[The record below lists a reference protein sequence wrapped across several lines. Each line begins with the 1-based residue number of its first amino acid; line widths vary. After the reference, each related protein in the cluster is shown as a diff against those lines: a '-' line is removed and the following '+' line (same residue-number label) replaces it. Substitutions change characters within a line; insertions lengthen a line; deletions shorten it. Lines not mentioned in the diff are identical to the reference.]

1 MGPSWLN
8 LWHMYGLTPFPSLSL
23 YLYIYIHNLYIYIYT
38 RTCVI
43 SHNTLINHISCN
55 TYIYSNIYIYIYI
68 IVICKHKV
76 SYPLISCSPAPQ
88 ITSTKWS
95 PILRWSPLS
104 SEAGILMDFVFD
116 DHRLLMDYNK

>member
-1 MGPSWLN
+1 MIGFLREVVVAE
-8 LWHMYGLTPFPSLSL
+8 SLSFAVHAMQEL
-23 YLYIYIHNLYIYIYT
+23 AAANPALQS
-38 RTCVI
+38 V
-43 SHNTLINHISCN
+43 
-55 TYIYSNIYIYIYI
+55 IYIYIYI
-68 IVICKHKV
+68 IDICKHKV